1 MANWCHN
8 SVRLTGEPEKVAAV
22 TAFFKNI
29 AAQQEQRNYELPG
42 FVTAEHKGMF
52 EIWFRDEHIHFRSA
66 WAPPINALI
75 EIADHFGTGFIDK
88 YEEPGMFVYGKAYYH
103 DGELEGIRLTR
114 ADAGKIGYDEEREV
128 FLFEGKEFDNDEV
141 IIYSLYAKKI
151 AEFEATHPLLAENK
165 VRSQTEADTPIVPVQ
180 EEQEKRRLKR

>member
-8 SVRLTGEPEKVAAV
+8 CVRLSGEQEKISAV
-22 TAFFKNI
+22 TAFFKTI
-29 AAQQEQRNYELPG
+29 EQQQEQGNYDLPD
-42 FVTAEHKGMF
+42 FITAKHTSIV

-66 WAPPINALI
+66 WSPPINALI
-75 EIADHFGTGFIDK
+75 EIADHFGTGFINK

-103 DGELEGIRLTR
+103 EGKLDGISLTR
-114 ADAGKIGYDEEREV
+114 ADAQQIGYDEKREV

-151 AEFEATHPLLAENK
+151 ADFEAAHPILAGKIIPSPSATDE
-165 VRSQTEADTPIVPVQ
+165 TLPGQ
-180 EEQEKRRLKR
+180 EEERKRGLKR

>member
-8 SVRLTGEPEKVAAV
+8 CVRLTGEPENIAAV
-22 TAFFKNI
+22 NAFFKAI
-29 AAQQEQRNYELPG
+29 EHQQEQGNYELPD
-42 FVTAEHKGMF
+42 FITAKNKGMF

-66 WAPPINALI
+66 WSPPINALI
-75 EIADHFGTGFIDK
+75 EIADHFETGFINK

-103 DGELEGIRLTR
+103 EGELDGVSLTR
-114 ADAGKIGYDEEREV
+114 ADAEQIGYDEEREV

-151 AEFEATHPLLAENK
+151 TDFEASHPVMAGKITPSPTANDEPLPGQEQ
-165 VRSQTEADTPIVPVQ
+165 VRKAG
-180 EEQEKRRLKR
+180 LKR